1 MNDLESY
8 RKPNERIDDLQRDGL
23 YILQDPNRFCFGMDA
38 VLLSGFAE
46 VRKNERVLDLGTG
59 TGILPILL
67 AGKTQGREFVGLEIQ
82 EESADMASRS
92 VLMNGLQDRVKI
104 INGDAQNAHETFGAS
119 SFDGVVSN
127 PPYMKNQHGLKN
139 EEDAKQ
145 IARHEICGNLEDFIR
160 ETAKVLKP
168 KGRCYFVHRPFRIVD
183 LMELMRKYKIEP
195 KKMQLVHPYVDH
207 EPNMVLIEGVRGGNP
222 WLKVE
227 PPLIVYDKPNVY
239 SEEALRIYGK

>member
-1 MNDLESY
+1 
-8 RKPNERIDDLQRDGL
+8 
-23 YILQDPNRFCFGMDA
+23 
-38 VLLSGFAE
+38 
-46 VRKNERVLDLGTG
+46 
-59 TGILPILL
+59 
-67 AGKTQGREFVGLEIQ
+67 
-82 EESADMASRS
+82 MASRS

-119 SFDGVVSN
+119 SFDVVVSN